1 MSMSEEDFASPY
13 GESEE
18 ASLDALRPV
27 LEVMPLFAEQWE
39 RAGRSFVSG
48 VLDALGH
55 PTRLAIV
62 LHLRKRPMSV
72 RELVQ
77 ALKVSQANVSQHLGV
92 LVRAGILVREVQGTV
107 RRYSLRGEEI
117 GRILDMAYEFW
128 LKYREDI
135 FAERSGA

>member
-1 MSMSEEDFASPY
+1 MSEEVLSSPY
-13 GESEE
+13 EEGETVS
-18 ASLDALRPV
+18 SLGDLRPM
-27 LEVMPLFAEQWE
+27 LELMPLFAEQWE

-72 RELVQ
+72 SELVEV
-77 ALKVSQANVSQHLGV
+77 LKVSQANVSQHLGV
-92 LVRAGILVREVQGTV
+92 LVRAGILVREARGSA
-107 RRYSLRGEEI
+107 RRYSLRGEEVA
-117 GRILDMAYEFW
+117 RILDMAYEFW

-135 FAERSGA
+135 FAERSGE